1 MDSFMETITIVNL
14 GRANENKKGY
24 KKYDQQNTKIRYTGD
39 RIYTGKQRIMG
50 LYFQI
55 KGIPEKKIIIF

>member
-1 MDSFMETITIVNL
+1 METITIVNL